1 MGTGVI
7 VPETSS
13 VRKQG
18 RDELNE
24 GNEQCS
30 EGYNVGVRVEEDGN
44 FGTMKM
50 ESSEILEDYERA
62 LPYLEDGEN
71 DEDRDLA
78 SVRKTWEVSLFLVA
92 LPC

>member
-1 MGTGVI
+1 
-7 VPETSS
+7 
-13 VRKQG
+13 
-18 RDELNE
+18 
-24 GNEQCS
+24 
-30 EGYNVGVRVEEDGN
+30 
-44 FGTMKM
+44 M

-78 SVRKTWEVSLFLVA
+78 SVGKTWEVSLFLVA